1 LQNHDQIGN
10 RAFGERLSRIA
21 DLRRIR
27 LARAILLLS
36 PQIPMLFMGEECKH
50 RTRSCISSIF
60 HMIPV
65 LSNAVRK
72 GRSREFGRFKA
83 FATAESC
90 ARIPDPTVEDTF
102 TRLIGPH

>member
-1 LQNHDQIGN
+1 
-10 RAFGERLSRIA
+10 
-21 DLRRIR
+21 
-27 LARAILLLS
+27 
-36 PQIPMLFMGEECKH
+36 MLFMGEEWQA
-50 RTRSCISSIF
+50 SNPF
-60 HMIPV
+60 LYFVDFPYDPV